1 MGAAFAI
8 ALIVL
13 VLAVAGIVR
22 VRRGRAAAPAAPA
35 PGFVQAAP
43 RAGRML
49 RKAARA
55 APVEEV
61 DDELRE
67 VFVTEA
73 RGEIGHLRRALPHW
87 RSVPADLDRA
97 VPLRR
102 SFHTL
107 KGSSR
112 LVGATAIG
120 DFCAAIERLL
130 LAVVEGTVAPAPAV
144 IDTVARA
151 VASLPALLGEFTG
164 ERSTRT
170 DVSALVHTAQ
180 HLRGDTPAGIRA
192 ERSPASR

>member
-1 MGAAFAI
+1 MSAAI
-8 ALIVL
+8 AIGLVLL
-13 VLAVAGIVR
+13 VLAAVGVVVIL
-22 VRRGRAAAPAAPA
+22 RGRPAEPPALGVPARAAT
-35 PGFVQAAP
+35 AP
-43 RAGRML
+43 RRL
-49 RKAARA
+49 PRRSARA
-55 APVEEV
+55 APAEDV

-112 LVGATAIG
+112 LVGAPVIG

-130 LAVVEGTVAPAPAV
+130 LGVVEGSVLPEPAV
-144 IDTVARA
+144 IDTIARA
-151 VASLPALLGEFTG
+151 VATLPALLGEFTG
-164 ERSTRT
+164 ERATRT
-170 DVSALVHTAQ
+170 DVSALVRTAE
-180 HLRGDTPAGIRA
+180 HLRGDAPAPR
-192 ERSPASR
+192 

>member
-1 MGAAFAI
+1 MGAAYAI

-13 VLAVAGIVR
+13 VLAVAGIVL
-22 VRRGRAAAPAAPA
+22 VRRGRAAAPAA

-164 ERSTRT
+164 ERATRT

-180 HLRGDTPAGIRA
+180 HLRGDTPAGTRA
-192 ERSPASR
+192 ERSPAPR